1 MREYKPTY
9 DTNIKTKTIIERQN
23 TMHLTWI
30 DWDNYPF
37 ENDTSEPDAVE
48 KKKEYLRICEQCK
61 AKEIRASKYNM
72 YSQKVYG
79 VCMAS
84 CWPYWKPRPTVL
96 LKSALGGMEWVDWTA
111 IAWAREA
118 EAIA

>member
-37 ENDTSEPDAVE
+37 EKDTPEQSTVE

-61 AKEIRASKYNM
+61 AKEIEASKYM
-72 YSQKVYG
+72 RPQKVYAVG
-79 VCMAS
+79 MAS
-84 CWPYWKPRPTVL
+84 CYPHWTPRPTVL
-96 LKSALGGMEWVDWTA
+96 LEGVFGLEWVDWV
-111 IAWAREA
+111 IVAWAREK
-118 EAIA
+118 EAIT